1 MRTSPSLRRRTHP
14 RHDATENRSVSRRS
28 AASAS
33 DHLPV
38 PAIVVLDHVEP
49 GLAARIAGLQRA
61 SYTVEAELIGF
72 GEIPPLRET
81 PAEVARLD
89 LTILGALE
97 HGDLVGILGYRRFRD
112 LVDIDR
118 LAVHPSSFRRGV
130 ARSLIEELHAREVDA
145 ARFEVSTGADN
156 GPAIAFYR
164 EMGYRL
170 ERDEVI
176 SSLRIVHLA
185 R

>member
-1 MRTSPSLRRRTHP
+1 
-14 RHDATENRSVSRRS
+14 
-28 AASAS
+28 
-33 DHLPV
+33 V

-61 SYTVEAELIGF
+61 SYSVEAELIGF

-81 PAEVARLD
+81 PAAVARLD

-156 GPAIAFYR
+156 EPAIAFYR